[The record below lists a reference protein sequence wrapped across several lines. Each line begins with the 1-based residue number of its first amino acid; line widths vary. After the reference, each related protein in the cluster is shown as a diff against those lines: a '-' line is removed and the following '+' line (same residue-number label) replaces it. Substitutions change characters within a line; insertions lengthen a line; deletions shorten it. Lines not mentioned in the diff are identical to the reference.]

1 MLANFLQHLR
11 KGAVSI
17 SSLASNS
24 KTSLHIVAGTARNS
38 TSPGAAAAA
47 AAATRTSEDEE
58 DDRAFHGLSL
68 S

>member
-1 MLANFLQHLR
+1 MLANSLQHLR
-11 KGAVSI
+11 KRAVSI
-17 SSLASNS
+17 SSLAPNS
-24 KTSLHIVAGTARNS
+24 KTSLHIVVGTARNS
-38 TSPGAAAAA
+38 TSPGAAAA